1 MLEGTRDAGRELN
14 TLKKQGDQLLEETAQ
29 LKSGVGDALTK
40 AQADSAE
47 TERLKEEA
55 EKDRKTLAEYAA
67 DGTEKIAAIRDTGG
81 QAEQLKTNV
90 EGYQSQ
96 FNSFQTQLDTR
107 EEIIKTG
114 NLDQITLIESL
125 QTKEAE
131 VARLITKSEAMLTG
145 ATVAGLASSFGEIR
159 DQLTEE
165 LNSARMVFYL
175 SIALLALAVVPLLLL
190 VVPALDPFAAADA
203 PRTAADFI
211 AQAVVRLL
219 LLVPAAWFAKFAAAR
234 HAALFRLKEHYVY
247 KYSVASS
254 VEGFKQQ
261 AKPFEDAIAAATF
274 FELTFNPAD
283 KMEIKGHEQRSPNP
297 VMEWIMN
304 KLGTTYDGKRE

>member
-1 MLEGTRDAGRELN
+1 M
-14 TLKKQGDQLLEETAQ
+14 LEETAQ
-29 LKSGVGDALTK
+29 HKSGVGDALTK

-81 QAEQLKTNV
+81 QAEQLKTSI

-96 FNSFQTQLDTR
+96 FVSFQDQLNSR
-107 EEIIKTG
+107 EELLKKG
-114 NLDQITLIESL
+114 NDEQQKLIRSAQENDAEVTRLIE
-125 QTKEAE
+125 
-131 VARLITKSEAMLTG
+131 KSEAMLTG
-145 ATVAGLASSFGEIR
+145 ATVAGLAGSFGEIR
-159 DQLTEE
+159 DNLSTE
-165 LNSARMVFYL
+165 LVSARRAFYF
-175 SIALLALAVVPLLLL
+175 SIFLLALAVVPLLLL
-190 VVPALDPFAAADA
+190 VVPAFDPFASTDTARSAAE
-203 PRTAADFI
+203 FI
-211 AQAVVRLL
+211 AQAIVRLL
-219 LLVPAAWFAKFAAAR
+219 LLVPAAWFAKFSAAR

-261 AKPFEDAIAAATF
+261 AEPFEDAIAAATF

-283 KMEIKGHEQRSPNP
+283 KMETKGHEQRSPNP
-297 VMEWIMN
+297 VMEWIMK
-304 KLGTTYDGKRE
+304 KLGTTYDGTRE